1 MKLCAKLTVLVAT
14 LAVSFPATIG
24 ADSADIYW
32 IDVEGGAA
40 TLVVTEAGETVLM
53 DSGWAGFDDRD
64 AKRIELVAE
73 VAGVERIDYL
83 ITSHFHRDHAG
94 GLAALAGRM
103 EIGQFLDH
111 GDSVQQESERDRDLW
126 EGYLATV
133 GERRRIVT
141 PGETL
146 PLRGAE
152 LIIVAAHS
160 RFLAEPLA
168 GGGANPLCESFE
180 PHPEDEGENGKSIG
194 YLLEVG
200 DFRFVNLG
208 DLSWNF
214 QGQMACPVNLLGKID
229 VYQVTHHGSR
239 DDVVP
244 QQMWA
249 LEPTVAV
256 MNNGPTKGAGI
267 EAVETVMASPGLEDL
282 WQAHRAVENDDDHN
296 TDERLTANLA
306 DTEGCQAHWLH
317 ARVRSDGSY
326 TITNSR
332 NGHSK
337 TYRAR

>member
-1 MKLCAKLTVLVAT
+1 MKLCSKLTLFVLT
-14 LAVSFPATIG
+14 LAVSLPATIG

-40 TLVVTEAGETVLM
+40 TLVVTEAGEAVLM

-64 AKRIELVAE
+64 AKRIALVAE
-73 VAGVERIDYL
+73 EAGVEKIDYL

-94 GLAALAGRM
+94 GLAALARRI

-111 GDSVQQESERDRDLW
+111 GDSVQKDSARGRDLW
-126 EGYLATV
+126 EDYLATV
-133 GERRRIVT
+133 GGRRRIVK

-146 PLRGAE
+146 PLRGVE

-160 RFLAEPLA
+160 QFLAAPLA
-168 GGGANPLCESFE
+168 GGEANPLCESFE
-180 PHPEDEGENGKSIG
+180 SHPEDEGENGKSTG

-200 DFRFVNLG
+200 DFQFVNLG

-214 QGQMACPVNLLGKID
+214 QHRLACPVNLLGKID
-229 VYQVTHHGSR
+229 LFQVTHHGVR
-239 DDVVP
+239 DDVLP

-267 EAVETVMASPGLEDL
+267 AAVETVMASPALEDL
-282 WQAHRAVENDDDHN
+282 WQLHRAVENDNEHN
-296 TDERLTANLA
+296 TDERLIANLT
-306 DTEGCQAHWLH
+306 DSEGCEGHWLH
-317 ARVRSDGSY
+317 ARVHSDGSY

-332 NGHSK
+332 NGYST